1 MISKEEASCIFYCKQ
16 YNEENVKVCLLNV
29 ETSPDVTLCY
39 VNNPYEPMLV
49 CNHRVF
55 GAPAFYKLYKTK
67 EELTEVIPSKN
78 TNNIILENGSQVV
91 DFINYIFRP
100 KEECFS
106 DPRYQ
111 LLSVYDKDI
120 LSIIWKYSHIFDKK
134 TPLGFSQWL
143 NSQKVDLI
151 STEPERKSI
160 KVKEKEIKLRSRQL
174 YVLDNKYY
182 GKFEVGD

>member
-49 CNHRVF
+49 CNYRVF

-78 TNNIILENGSQVV
+78 TNNKKDIILGKCEARKQFQKFI
-91 DFINYIFRP
+91 DF
-100 KEECFS
+100 
-106 DPRYQ
+106 
-111 LLSVYDKDI
+111 
-120 LSIIWKYSHIFDKK
+120 
-134 TPLGFSQWL
+134 
-143 NSQKVDLI
+143 
-151 STEPERKSI
+151 
-160 KVKEKEIKLRSRQL
+160 
-174 YVLDNKYY
+174 
-182 GKFEVGD
+182 